1 MDNKNKKVSATVWS
15 SKLVDDWMRDHAEGV
30 FHKENPWLDGQVGLK
45 RAGLS
50 FEYTKDEIEE
60 LTKCTNDV
68 IYFTNNFGYCLHGSK
83 GYLPITLR
91 DYQEEMLNSYF
102 NNRFT
107 ICMASRQCGKC
118 SIGSKL
124 YLQQNKNNFYEYIE
138 DVYYKRSKDIISRIK
153 YHLLKI
159 YRKTNI
165 DIILSL
171 IEKMES
177 YEYRNLNLDENDIT
191 KKIID
196 TVDIFNEGIQVLSY
210 DGYHPITHIHR
221 TQPYHIYE
229 LLLENGDRLQCADN
243 HIIFCEGFE
252 QKFVKDLT
260 KDDFVMTK
268 TGLSGIKSISK
279 SRHKV
284 SMYDITVDSKDHS
297 YYTND
302 ILSHNTVTA
311 ALFLLH
317 SAIFNVDRN
326 IGIAANKLVT
336 AIEIMDKLKEIM
348 NYLPFYMKPGIK
360 VYNQTMIVFENGCR
374 IIAQATTK
382 RSFIGFTIHELLID
396 EFAHVEPSVLNE
408 FYENIMPTVS
418 SMEDSKIIITST
430 PNGYN
435 KFYDIYQGA
444 VDGTNSY
451 HPIRVD
457 WWQVPGRDEKWKEK
471 TIADCGG
478 EDEFMRQ
485 FGNSFLSTGNTL
497 LSPDSLAKL
506 QKGRIRYKRKELPE
520 LERFWEDEYVDLLF
534 HPDFDVNDFKRSDK
548 RWVISVDLS
557 EGGGGDN
564 SILNIFNLRMKDKS
578 NIKDIDDPDK
588 DIKKQDYFQLVQVGR
603 FKSNITTLEKLAKL
617 LYIIVMK
624 VIGPDNV
631 RVVCEY
637 NAFGNAFM
645 ELMQN
650 VFGDKNEFD
659 MSTILRFFHS
669 DDAKVRKYGLKV
681 KADNKPILCITLK
694 GMIAND
700 NIVVTDEDTVSEFEV
715 FSKSGNSWKAS
726 RDHDDLAMSTVD
738 VTAIFDHP
746 YFDVMMEEVM
756 GFEENNDISKL
767 YESKIDDK
775 YRSLYD
781 NYMNLNNIYKTDSDY
796 MNNGFNGYFGNKGIY

>member
-107 ICMASRQCGKC
+107 ICMASRQCGK
-118 SIGSKL
+118 
-124 YLQQNKNNFYEYIE
+124 
-138 DVYYKRSKDIISRIK
+138 
-153 YHLLKI
+153 
-159 YRKTNI
+159 
-165 DIILSL
+165 
-171 IEKMES
+171 
-177 YEYRNLNLDENDIT
+177 
-191 KKIID
+191 
-196 TVDIFNEGIQVLSY
+196 
-210 DGYHPITHIHR
+210 
-221 TQPYHIYE
+221 
-229 LLLENGDRLQCADN
+229 
-243 HIIFCEGFE
+243 
-252 QKFVKDLT
+252 
-260 KDDFVMTK
+260 
-268 TGLSGIKSISK
+268 
-279 SRHKV
+279 
-284 SMYDITVDSKDHS
+284 
-297 YYTND
+297 
-302 ILSHNTVTA
+302 TVTA

-588 DIKKQDYFQLVQVGR
+588 DVKKQDYFQLVQVGR